1 VGLSFAILPQT
12 RGMMVEM
19 AGRSMESSV
28 RGCEARDGHVMGGVW
43 FCFWRC
49 RFCER
54 RSGRLLAARTRRRCF
69 YVFYTNH
76 CPRRQAEL

>member
-28 RGCEARDGHVMGGVW
+28 RGCEAVHGHVMGG
-43 FCFWRC
+43 
-49 RFCER
+49 
-54 RSGRLLAARTRRRCF
+54 A
-69 YVFYTNH
+69 
-76 CPRRQAEL
+76 